1 MISPRV
7 AIPVNIANS
16 QEPSSPFL
24 STFLM
29 NKFIKPLPAPLC
41 HYGTTN
47 GTTLTTPL
55 HHLYFHNKSNKR
67 GTMNFI
73 SFAPGRFSLGAPLFL
88 SPQNLTLLN
97 FNSSRKQVDEE
108 WPSGCAASKSLFYFI
123 YLFIYLFTLFPDA
136 MLFPKIFNE
145 NYPLVCIWYQ
155 KYRVGRHGKKTKPP
169 WASAEQCILPTTLQ
183 LPRPT

>member
-67 GTMNFI
+67 RTMNFI

-108 WPSGCAASKSLFYFI
+108 WLSGCAASKSLF

-183 LPRPT
+183 LPRPA